1 MENYKCEVSVG
12 MPVWG
17 VEKFIKRCLLS
28 ILDQDFEDMEV
39 LVIDDC
45 GPDKSI
51 EIAESIAS
59 THPKGNK
66 IRIIRQP
73 QNMGC
78 WAARNRVLDEAQGK
92 YILLVDS
99 DDYMED
105 GAIPKL
111 YKRAEE
117 TNADVTYGSIAIVDE
132 EGAPIPDYPLTGIHH
147 TNTVLNGKDKLA
159 SFANDN
165 IHNQNL
171 SNFIWNIM
179 LRTSFIR
186 KNGLRFRKTR
196 FWDDVLFNAD
206 MQPLVESAAFISDIT
221 YDYVI
226 RPNSLSNYQDRDV
239 IKTEEIRQHIS
250 NHLYLKEQSTTLK
263 GKPYYEKRVTKTE
276 LDMFYT
282 LTGVIRN
289 RPNLS
294 EPIKDKEIRDA
305 IKHPLSL
312 KEIIHFSQ
320 YRTTNIFI
328 WFLGV
333 LPASI
338 SVLLLTLIGKAKKI
352 I

>member
-78 WAARNRVLDEAQGK
+78 WAARNRILDEAQGK

-117 TNADVTYGSIAIVDE
+117 TNADATYGSIAVVDE
-132 EGAPIPDYPLTGIHH
+132 EGKPYLNHDLTGLIHPD
-147 TNTVLNGKDKLA
+147 TILNGKDELA

-165 IHNQNL
+165 IHNLNL
-171 SNFIWNIM
+171 CNFIWNIM

-186 KNGLRFRKTR
+186 KNGLRFRKTK

-221 YDYVI
+221 YKYVI
-226 RPNSLSNYQDRDV
+226 RPNSLSNYQNRDV

-289 RPNLS
+289 RQKLS
-294 EPIKDKEIRDA
+294 EPINNKEIRDA
-305 IKHPLSL
+305 IRHPLAL
-312 KEIIHFSQ
+312 QEILRFSH
-320 YRTTNIFI
+320 YRTTNLLF
-328 WFLGV
+328 WFLGL
-333 LPASI
+333 LPASV
-338 SVLLLTLIGKAKKI
+338 SVFFITLIGRAKKI